1 MMYLKSCAGEAKSG
15 TKRRKA
21 WITAAVAVICVAA
34 LTACGSAAET
44 VDLTGDW
51 VLDGAYTSEA
61 NGGLDLREL
70 YGSALSHYGATLR
83 VSADGSIGY
92 YIGVFEGKGT
102 WQEDKESGICT
113 AELIV
118 YPEQTKETLAFY
130 GTQENADGSEH
141 LALDFGEYVLYWVRA
156 DAEQ

>member
-1 MMYLKSCAGEAKSG
+1 MGRG
-15 TKRRKA
+15 QV
-21 WITAAVAVICVAA
+21 WVAVLSAVIVMTLA
-34 LTACGSAAET
+34 ACGSDLSEKTAAA
-44 VDLTGDW
+44 DLTGEW
-51 VLDGAYTSEA
+51 VLDGAYTEEVNDVS
-61 NGGLDLREL
+61 LREL

-102 WQEDKESGICT
+102 WQEDEESGRYT

-118 YPEQTKETLAFY
+118 YPEQTKEMLTFY

-156 DAEQ
+156 DAE